1 MEVPIISVI
10 WLFSGLIGVGV
21 LISTVKNISSS
32 LKEIKDD
39 VRDFKKETL
48 SRLQSIE
55 EKTNSNINQI
65 AILQKE
71 IEHLTKH
78 NERIEDILIK
88 LKDDVRDLSTR
99 QATSLSIGVV
109 ATPRTP
115 AITGS
120 PEQHIIENNKEN
132 NN

>member
-1 MEVPIISVI
+1 MEVPISVVI
-10 WLFSGLIGVGV
+10 WLFSGLIGAGI
-21 LISTVKNISSS
+21 LIATVKNILSS

-71 IEHLTKH
+71 IEHLSKNNEKNRKH
-78 NERIEDILIK
+78 TRKIK
-88 LKDDVRDLSTR
+88 R
-99 QATSLSIGVV
+99 
-109 ATPRTP
+109 
-115 AITGS
+115 
-120 PEQHIIENNKEN
+120 
-132 NN
+132 